1 MNPVQEM
8 AMNHSHRMRGPRRW
22 ATRASV
28 VVGALAVTLGAGVA
42 FAAWSSNGSGTSSA
56 KAGVAGGVTAGTA
69 TPSSTLLYPTGSASA
84 PLAITI
90 NNPNPYPVKVS
101 AISLGAQAQP
111 ASVSGAN
118 NASCTV
124 TSAHVSIAAGA
135 VNVTG
140 LSLSIPASGSTT
152 YTTTGN
158 VVTMATDSDDGCQNA
173 TFTFANATVT
183 AASG

>member
-22 ATRASV
+22 ATRACV
-28 VVGALAVTLGAGVA
+28 VTGALAVTLGAGVA

-101 AISLGAQAQP
+101 AISLAAQSAP
-111 ASVSGAN
+111 ASVVTPN
-118 NASCTV
+118 NASCT
-124 TSAHVSIAAGA
+124 TSTAHVTTSN
-135 VNVTG
+135 VSVTG
-140 LSLSIPASGSTT
+140 LSLSIAAGGSTT

-158 VVTMATDSDDGCQNA
+158 VVSMATDSDDGCQNA